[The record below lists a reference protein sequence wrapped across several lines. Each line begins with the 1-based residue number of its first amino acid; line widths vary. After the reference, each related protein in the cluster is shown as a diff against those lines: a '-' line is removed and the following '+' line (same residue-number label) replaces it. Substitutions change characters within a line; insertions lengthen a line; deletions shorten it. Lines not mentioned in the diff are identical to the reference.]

1 MVAAFRLW
9 RRKKIEDCDL
19 YTCKLQ
25 NKMGGSS
32 AFGIEQE
39 DGSVVYNLYGDS
51 IFHHSILPEYTKG
64 RTVEILDE
72 DCYYATSVA
81 DYYSE
86 ERFEEEDS
94 KVRALQRLDGTIQYQ
109 YWGDDG
115 FFTYMRK

>member
-1 MVAAFRLW
+1 
-9 RRKKIEDCDL
+9 
-19 YTCKLQ
+19 
-25 NKMGGSS
+25 MGGSS
-32 AFGIEQE
+32 AFGIEQA

-86 ERFEEEDS
+86 ARFEEEDS
-94 KVRALQRLDGTIQYQ
+94 KVRALQRFDGTIEWRH
-109 YWGDDG
+109 WGDQG
-115 FFTYMRK
+115 VYNFTKDK